1 MGIINTKKGLFR
13 ITVEDQMKKIRI
25 LSFFLFLMVLC
36 CWLLSS
42 GQETL
47 AYQKISG
54 KAIFDQAKYLSSEKF
69 EGRETFT
76 DEEFEAG
83 CYIAGKFKDYG
94 LKPVDPQ
101 GGYCQVMEMDCG
113 VVGLNNQLNMN
124 GRAFQEGMDF
134 RAAAVGTGTVESQV
148 VFVGYGITTK
158 GYDSYAGVDV
168 CDKIVMVMEGKL
180 SKKGPEFGIA
190 PFHDVLVYNAIHHGA
205 AGMLFAEGTSP
216 QNRKWP
222 IPARY
227 AADSMKPVLERAQ
240 ALGLIRVDDEAK
252 QAWRKF
258 PLVYITQEV
267 ADFLLAERGWTSAG
281 LKRKIDESGQPL
293 PFALGHRVHVQT
305 DVTHSSQKTMNIVG
319 LIEGGDPTLN
329 EETVIIGAHYD
340 HIGRL
345 DARQPEQIA
354 FGADDNASGT
364 AALMEIARVLAK
376 SPIKPKRSILLI
388 AFTGEEKGG
397 LGSQLYLDHPLRP
410 LSGTKAMFNMDM
422 IGRNDSKKIGIFSSQ
437 PDLMDLSREIGRR
450 LEIAVEPLEAGYAE
464 SSDHGLFLAKNI
476 PVIFY
481 YDGGGDFAHKATDTW
496 DQLSAEKMEC
506 VARLCFL
513 SAWALADQD

>member
-1 MGIINTKKGLFR
+1 
-13 ITVEDQMKKIRI
+13 
-25 LSFFLFLMVLC
+25 
-36 CWLLSS
+36 
-42 GQETL
+42 
-47 AYQKISG
+47 
-54 KAIFDQAKYLSSEKF
+54 
-69 EGRETFT
+69 
-76 DEEFEAG
+76 
-83 CYIAGKFKDYG
+83 
-94 LKPVDPQ
+94 
-101 GGYCQVMEMDCG
+101 
-113 VVGLNNQLNMN
+113 
-124 GRAFQEGMDF
+124 
-134 RAAAVGTGTVESQV
+134 
-148 VFVGYGITTK
+148 
-158 GYDSYAGVDV
+158 
-168 CDKIVMVMEGKL
+168 
-180 SKKGPEFGIA
+180 
-190 PFHDVLVYNAIHHGA
+190 VLVYNAIHHGA